1 MTTIHLWQALLL
13 GLFCW
18 MSNGGLAYFGFVGAT
33 IMQKPIVASMICGLI
48 MGDPTTA
55 IIIGCTIQAVYI
67 GAANVAGVASLPA
80 INMSVWFSIPV
91 AMTIGGDVELA
102 AQTALAICLACGP
115 VETALAQ
122 MMNVVRQGILHV
134 TDGIFRSGNLK
145 KGVFTVFAG
154 QQSVAFLQF
163 ALPVPILCMLGQGAV
178 VTAVSNLPAWLLG
191 CLACFTRLLPLLG
204 FMILLSGLLKNNAQ
218 WIMFVLGFALVKA
231 AGFSILT
238 VTIIALACAYIIFL
252 CTSANAGPDDLAAE
266 AQRAQETAGEQMS
279 AEQLRLA
286 ELKND
291 KKFIRRMYVRQM
303 FCMNQLFTME
313 RMQGCTMELMAA
325 NAARDLY
332 PNQPDKQVDLVERHM
347 VFFNTQPTLGSVIWG
362 ITLGME
368 IEKARTGKV
377 PNDMIQTI
385 KTALAGPL
393 AGFGDT
399 IWQILFIPIL
409 LSITLGLSSNG
420 SLFGPIFA
428 ILVYVSINFTLTYV
442 LFSNGV
448 RLGAES
454 ASRLIN
460 SSMKDRLITA
470 IETLGIIVVGAT
482 VGNLVNLQTGLS
494 FDFGGTIINMQTDV
508 LNAIYPGLLTLI
520 GAFITYYFVKVKK
533 ASANKIMLG
542 MFVIGAIGYFTKF
555 LA

>member
-1 MTTIHLWQALLL
+1 MGTIQIWQALLL

-18 MSNGGLAYFGFVGAT
+18 MSNSGLVYFGYVGAT
-33 IMQKPIVASMICGLI
+33 IMQKPIVAAMICGII

-55 IIIGCTIQAVYI
+55 ILIGCTIQAVYI

-91 AMTIGGDVELA
+91 AMTIGGDVSLA

-115 VETALAQ
+115 VETALGQ
-122 MMNVVRQGILHV
+122 MMNVPRQALLHV

-145 KGVFTVFAG
+145 KGKLAVYLG
-154 QQSVAFLQF
+154 QQALVFLQC
-163 ALPVPILCMLGQGAV
+163 ALPVPILCLLGQGAV
-178 VTAVSNLPAWLLG
+178 VSAVSMLPDWLLG
-191 CLACFTRLLPLLG
+191 CLGSFTRLLPLLG
-204 FMILLSGLLKNNAQ
+204 FMILLAGLLKNNAQ
-218 WIMFVLGFALVKA
+218 WILFVFGFALVKA
-231 AGFSILT
+231 AGLSVLT
-238 VTIIALACAYIIFL
+238 VTIIALAIAYVIFL
-252 CTSANAGPDDLAAE
+252 CSGKGEEPAEESVLSDQAAPTEAHDENDRLSA
-266 AQRAQETAGEQMS
+266 
-279 AEQLRLA
+279 
-286 ELKND
+286 LKND
-291 KKFIRRMYVRQM
+291 KKFIRRMYVRLM
-303 FCMNQLFTME
+303 FHLNQLFTME
-313 RMQGCTMELMAA
+313 RMQGVTMELMGVDAA
-325 NAARDLY
+325 ETLY
-332 PNQPDKQVDLVERHM
+332 PGQKEKQIDLVERHM
-347 VFFNTQPTLGSVIWG
+347 VFYNTQPTIGSVVWG

-368 IEKARTGKV
+368 IEKARTNEV

-409 LSITLGLSSNG
+409 LSITLGLSANG
-420 SLFGPIFA
+420 SVFGPVFA
-428 ILVYVSINFTLTYV
+428 ILVYVSVNLILTYV
-442 LFSNGV
+442 LFGSGV

-460 SSMKDRLITA
+460 SSMKDRLLTA
-470 IETLGIIVVGAT
+470 IESLGIVVVGAT
-482 VGNLVNLQTGLS
+482 VGNLVNLQTALS
-494 FDFGGTIINMQTDV
+494 VGFGETIINLQADV

-520 GAFITYYFVKVKK
+520 GTFITYYFVKVRK

-542 MFVIGAIGYFTKF
+542 MFVVGALGYFTGL